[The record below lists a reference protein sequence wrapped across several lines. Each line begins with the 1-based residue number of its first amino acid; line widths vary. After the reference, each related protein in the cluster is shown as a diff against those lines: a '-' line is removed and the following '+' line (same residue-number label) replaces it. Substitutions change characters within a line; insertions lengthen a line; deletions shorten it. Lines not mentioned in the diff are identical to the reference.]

1 MSGETVTYSLET
13 ILTRIEGKIDNLQRD
28 VNQKFDKIDERFDRI
43 DERLNKVEIGLA
55 TLTEKVVG
63 MDKRLEK
70 VENEQV
76 KSIGLVALT
85 EKVGGMDKRL
95 EKVESEQAT
104 MIKAISDLQ
113 GFRGLILPIIVGALS
128 ATIGAVITVTAK
140 MLLIGNSP

>member
-1 MSGETVTYSLET
+1 
-13 ILTRIEGKIDNLQRD
+13 
-28 VNQKFDKIDERFDRI
+28 
-43 DERLNKVEIGLA
+43 
-55 TLTEKVVG
+55 

-95 EKVESEQAT
+95 EKVENEQAT

-113 GFRGLILPIIVGALS
+113 DS
-128 ATIGAVITVTAK
+128 AV
-140 MLLIGNSP
+140 